1 MGQRLGI
8 IGGDIV
14 DNINYIIG
22 NYNQYYHSKDSI
34 RWYITCFHVRAVL
47 NTTLHMCKAQPTSSN
62 GGKVYNYLGT

>member
-34 RWYITCFHVRAVL
+34 RGILRAFTCEQF
-47 NTTLHMCKAQPTSSN
+47 
-62 GGKVYNYLGT
+62 